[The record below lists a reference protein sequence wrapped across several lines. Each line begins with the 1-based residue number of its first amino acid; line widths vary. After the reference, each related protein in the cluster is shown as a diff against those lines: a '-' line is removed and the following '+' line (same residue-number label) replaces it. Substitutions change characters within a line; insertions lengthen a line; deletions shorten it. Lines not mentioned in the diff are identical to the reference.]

1 MAAGNSAGAASTQ
14 SELVVTRVF
23 DAPRDL
29 VFKAWTESERLE
41 RWWGPKGFALRVST
55 FDLRPGGV
63 FHYRLSSPA
72 GRVMWGRFVYREIV
86 APERLVFVV
95 SFTDEAGNIARHP
108 LSPNWPLEVLT
119 TVTFAEHEGGTALTM
134 RSVPIN
140 ATESERKTFE
150 DGHESVRRGTA
161 GTLDQLDEYL
171 KQA

>member
-1 MAAGNSAGAASTQ
+1 MAARGNDGTVPPA
-14 SELVVTRVF
+14 SELVITRVF

-29 VFKAWTESERLE
+29 VFKAWTEAERLE
-41 RWWGPKGFALRVST
+41 RWWGPKGVTLHVCA

-63 FHYRLSSPA
+63 FHYRLRLPQ
-72 GRVMWGRFVYREIV
+72 GQDWWGKFAYRDIV
-86 APERLVFVV
+86 VPERLVFVV
-95 SFTDEAGNIARHP
+95 SFTDEAGNPTRHP

-119 TVTFAEHEGGTALTM
+119 TVTFAEHEGGTALSM

-161 GTLDQLDEYL
+161 GTFDQLAEYL
-171 KQA
+171 ANA